1 MSKGNLSLKQDG
13 LAKLLED
20 VRLLTYEMPDFKETW
35 QKLFIRAVA
44 IYQVS
49 KYPAPHKLDPV
60 EYDAFYREM
69 NDWDN
74 SLCKQTSLN
83 GIDVRKE
90 LSSARCDAVK
100 LQNWEIDFTINGI
113 HEIAELIR
121 MKNNDYDFSFGM
133 HGEV

>member
-1 MSKGNLSLKQDG
+1 MSNGNLLLSRDG

-20 VRLLTYEMPDFKETW
+20 VRLLTSEMPDFKEAW

-49 KYPAPHKLDPV
+49 KYPAPHKLDP
-60 EYDAFYREM
+60 EFYYAFYQEM

-74 SLCKQTSLN
+74 SLRKQPELD
-83 GIDVRKE
+83 GIDVHME
-90 LSSARCDAVK
+90 LSSARCDVMK
-100 LQNWEIDFTINGI
+100 LQNWEMDFTINGI
-113 HEIAELIR
+113 HGVAELIR
-121 MKNNDYDFSFGM
+121 SKNNMYDFSFGM

>member
-1 MSKGNLSLKQDG
+1 MSNVNLLLNQNG

-20 VRLLTYEMPDFKETW
+20 IHFLTSEIPDSKEAW

-49 KYPAPHKLDPV
+49 KYPEPHKLDAV
-60 EYDAFYREM
+60 AYDAFYREM

-74 SLCKQTSLN
+74 SLCKQPELD
-83 GIDVRKE
+83 GIEIRKE
-90 LSSARCDAVK
+90 LSSARCDAMK
-100 LQNWEIDFTINGI
+100 LQNWEMDFAINGI

-121 MKNNDYDFSFGM
+121 KKDEVYDFSFGM